1 MQCNGAKNKSKQE
14 QRTQF
19 QKKSKQQ
26 QRTQSGGEGTYIIY
40 IHIMER
46 KGNTRAE
53 ESTVARLAVEL
64 ITF

>member
-1 MQCNGAKNKSKQE
+1 MKCIVAKKQIKT
-14 QRTQF
+14 RTTHSVP
-19 QKKSKQQ
+19 KKPKQQ